1 MADIVEYKDGKTGV
15 RFSLDNGVMR
25 IGRGVDNDIVIDDE
39 LISKSHA
46 TIEKEKVSDDSG
58 LYRYTIRDLNST
70 NGTHVND
77 EKIAVASL
85 WNGDIIRLGMSFF
98 MFMDEAA
105 DGQDF
110 SKTTE
115 LHKSWIPGLYYTKK
129 KD

>member
-1 MADIVEYKDGKTGV
+1 MAAIVEYKDGKTGV
-15 RFSLDNGVMR
+15 RFSLDETVVK
-25 IGRGVDNDIVIDDE
+25 IGRGSGNDIVIDDE

-46 TIEKEKVSDDSG
+46 VIERARINDDSE
-58 LYRYTIRDLNST
+58 LCRYTLRDLGST
-70 NGTHVND
+70 NGTYVND
-77 EKIAVASL
+77 ERVEQASL
-85 WNGDIIRLGMSFF
+85 WNGDILRVGMSFF

-105 DGQDF
+105 AGQDL